1 MAFVWVYVGVENRVR
16 GPVMYGYDP
25 AMLSSASI
33 SNPNVNDQN
42 ERYF

>member
-1 MAFVWVYVGVENRVR
+1 MLGLENRVR

-25 AMLSSASI
+25 AMLRNASI

-42 ERYF
+42 ARYL

>member
-1 MAFVWVYVGVENRVR
+1 MLKNRVR

-25 AMLSSASI
+25 TVLSSASI

-42 ERYF
+42 ARYF

>member
-1 MAFVWVYVGVENRVR
+1 VYVGVKNRVR

-25 AMLSSASI
+25 AVLSNASI

-42 ERYF
+42 ARYFE